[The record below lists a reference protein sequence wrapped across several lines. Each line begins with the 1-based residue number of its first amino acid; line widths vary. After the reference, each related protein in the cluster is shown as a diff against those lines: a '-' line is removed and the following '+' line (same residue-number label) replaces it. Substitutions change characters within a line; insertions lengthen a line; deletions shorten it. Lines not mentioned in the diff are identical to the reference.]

1 MPTFTKAERLSS
13 KVAID
18 KLFETGKSFHNTPFK
33 VFWLETAIGNSP
45 VQIVISVPKRIY
57 KRAVDRNKVKRLIRE
72 AYRKNKDTFYEK
84 LNNKKISL
92 MFIYTFK
99 LIINYKEM
107 EEKVVQ
113 TLQRLSKNINS
124 EPGV

>member
-18 KLFETGKSFHNTPFK
+18 KLFETGKSFHSTPFK
-33 VFWLETAIGNSP
+33 VFWLETTIGNSP
-45 VQIVISVPKRIY
+45 AQIVISVPKRIY

-72 AYRKNKDTFYEK
+72 AYRKNKDAFYEK
-84 LNNKKISL
+84 LNTKKIAL
-92 MFIYTFK
+92 MFIYTSK
-99 LIINYKEM
+99 TIIDYQEM

-124 EPGV
+124 ESGL